1 MGTELLRKKEEM
13 NTPKHILTIKRSE
26 WLRVHLDKNLNKDQ
40 PASRLLNYRGID
52 NKAMRCCMGF
62 DCSQIHKINDIKLY
76 EKMFPS
82 YFDINHLISFKISYR
97 NLDGILEYGNLESF
111 LAMANDRSFRFTN
124 TSFEWVNT
132 VSDEE
137 QENIITRLYSLVDY
151 EVIFVD

>member
-1 MGTELLRKKEEM
+1 
-13 NTPKHILTIKRSE
+13 
-26 WLRVHLDKNLNKDQ
+26 
-40 PASRLLNYRGID
+40 
-52 NKAMRCCMGF
+52 
-62 DCSQIHKINDIKLY
+62 
-76 EKMFPS
+76 MFPS

-137 QENIITRLYSLVDY
+137 QENIIKRLYSLVNY
-151 EVIFVD
+151 EVTFVD